1 MRLPTVAA
9 RGDSAAPEATSTRR
23 PRTRAALL
31 VLLGLAVVQAVW
43 ICVVA
48 PFGGADEIDH
58 AYRADAT
65 AHGEFLPDYVI
76 GPGGRGELIAVRES
90 LVVAARPE
98 CEALALPAPDKC
110 HPVERLDD
118 GRVLVASSAARYNP
132 VFYAVVGTAA
142 RPFDGTA
149 ALYAMRACTAL
160 ICILLLTWAC
170 LLAAGRPSRW
180 PAVAVV
186 LAMTPVVTYS
196 ASVAAPN
203 GVELCAA
210 LLTWSAGL
218 ALVAALRDG
227 DQVRASTIT
236 ALTVGLVLVGGPRT
250 LGPLW
255 VLIIVGVL
263 LLLAPSAQWVAAFRS
278 QPRRWATSVG
288 LVIASCAAGAA
299 WTLVSGANRPALE
312 GLEFERSPFPGIL
325 IQPIVWLVQSI
336 GVFPLRDE
344 FAPWPVYALVLAVWG
359 ALLFIAPRTAL
370 RRERIAVVAMIVGL
384 TALPLCLT
392 LLTYRDLGFAWQGR
406 YTWTAACGV
415 LFILAES
422 CRGDRSD
429 ADRVLLPAV
438 LAMSATVH
446 VLSQR
451 SVQTGEAI
459 GSAPSAAVGGLLVP
473 ALSVLGFGLVWLG
486 VAWQRRDSALA

>member
-1 MRLPTVAA
+1 
-9 RGDSAAPEATSTRR
+9 
-23 PRTRAALL
+23 
-31 VLLGLAVVQAVW
+31 VLLGLAMVQAVW

-58 AYRADAT
+58 VYRADAT
-65 AHGEFLPDYVI
+65 GHGEFLPDYVV

-90 LVVAARPE
+90 LVIAARAE
-98 CEALALPAPDKC
+98 CEVLALPAPDKC
-110 HPVERLDD
+110 HPVEKLED

-132 VFYAVVGTAA
+132 VYYAVVGTAA
-142 RPFDGTA
+142 LPFEGRF
-149 ALYAMRACTAL
+149 ALYAMRACTSL
-160 ICILLLTWAC
+160 ICILLLTWAF
-170 LLAAGRPSRW
+170 LVAARRPSRW
-180 PAVAVV
+180 PTVAVV
-186 LAMTPVVTYS
+186 LALTPVVTYS

-210 LLTWSAGL
+210 LLAWSAGL
-218 ALVAALRDG
+218 SIVAALRDG
-227 DQVRASTIT
+227 DPVRPSTLA
-236 ALTVGLVLVGGPRT
+236 ALSLALVLVAGPRT

-255 VLIIVGVL
+255 ALIIVGTL
-263 LLLAPSAQWVAAFRS
+263 ALLAPPARLVTAVRSCPRQWLISAA
-278 QPRRWATSVG
+278 
-288 LVIASCAAGAA
+288 LVLVSAGAGAA
-299 WTLVSGANRPALE
+299 WTWVSGANRPALE

-336 GVFPLRDE
+336 GVFPLRNE
-344 FAPWPVYALVLAVWG
+344 FAPWPVYAIVLAVWG
-359 ALLFIAPRTAL
+359 TLLVIAPRTAR
-370 RRERIAVVAMIVGL
+370 RRERVALLVLLVGL

-406 YTWTAACGV
+406 YTWPAACGV

-438 LAMSATVH
+438 LAVSALVH

-451 SVQTGEAI
+451 SVQLHEPLGD
-459 GSAPSAAVGGLLVP
+459 APSAAVDGQLVP
-473 ALSVLGFGLVWLG
+473 ALSVVGFSLIWLG
-486 VAWQRRDSALA
+486 IAWYRREATRS

>member
-1 MRLPTVAA
+1 MTSLGTTPAA
-9 RGDSAAPEATSTRR
+9 PGADSAR
-23 PRTRAALL
+23 PRHARAALL

-65 AHGEFLPDYVI
+65 AHGEFLPDYVV
-76 GPGGRGELIAVRES
+76 GPGGRGELIPVRES
-90 LVVAARPE
+90 LVVAARAE
-98 CEALALPAPDKC
+98 CEAMALAAPDKC

-118 GRVLVASSAARYNP
+118 GRALVASSAARYNP
-132 VFYAVVGTAA
+132 VFYAVIGTAA

-160 ICILLLTWAC
+160 ICVLLLTWAF
-170 LLAAGRPSRW
+170 LVAAGRPSRW
-180 PAVAVV
+180 PVVAVV

-203 GVELCAA
+203 GIELCAA
-210 LLTWSAGL
+210 LLAWSAGL
-218 ALVAALRDG
+218 TIVAALRDG
-227 DQVRASTIT
+227 DQVKTSAIT
-236 ALTVGLVLVGGPRT
+236 ALTVGLMLVGGPRT

-255 VLIIVGVL
+255 VLIIIGVL
-263 LLLAPSAQWVAAFRS
+263 VLLAPASRWVAAVRS
-278 QPRRWATSVG
+278 RPRRWSVSAG
-288 LVIASCAAGAA
+288 LVIASCAGGAA
-299 WTLVSGANRPALE
+299 WTWVSGANRPALE

-359 ALLFIAPRTAL
+359 ALLFIAPRTAV
-370 RRERIAVVAMIVGL
+370 RRERIAVVVMLVGL

-406 YTWTAACGV
+406 YTWPAACGV

-438 LAMSATVH
+438 LAIGAAVH

-451 SVQTGEAI
+451 SVQLGEPLGDA
-459 GSAPSAAVGGLLVP
+459 SSAAVDGLLVP
-473 ALSVLGFGLVWLG
+473 ALSVVGYVLIWLG
-486 VAWQRRDSALA
+486 IAWHRRDPAPS